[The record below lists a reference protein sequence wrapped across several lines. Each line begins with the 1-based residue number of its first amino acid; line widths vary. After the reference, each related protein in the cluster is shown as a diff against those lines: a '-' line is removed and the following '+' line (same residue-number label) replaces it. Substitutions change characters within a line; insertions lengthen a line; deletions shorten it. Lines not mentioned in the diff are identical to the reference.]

1 LGKKERNLIAL
12 DIGNSDIKTGIWD
25 GKEWIKQW
33 RRETYPAL
41 RESEYFSIFKQ
52 MLDEVSVDP
61 AKIGCAAVASVV
73 PQVSE
78 SVSKA
83 LNNLLGIEPLLIS
96 TTANLGIDVKT
107 DKPAQIGADLI
118 AGAAAAYR
126 LVKDT
131 CIIVDCGTATT
142 VMVVDNPG
150 TLLGGAICNGLK
162 TSVNALIDRTAQL
175 QQIPLEIP
183 ASPIG
188 KNTIHAMQSG
198 LLGGHLAMIEGLID
212 KMIDEIGPAKVVAT
226 GGLLPVLA
234 GHTNYFDFIEPTL
247 VLDGIRL
254 IAEREEIIDGK

>member
-1 LGKKERNLIAL
+1 LSKKGKIILAL
-12 DIGNSDIKTGIWD
+12 DIGNSDIKTGLWD

-33 RRETYPAL
+33 RQETYPVS
-41 RESEYFSIFKQ
+41 SEAAYRSTFKQ
-52 MLDEVSVDP
+52 MLDEISVDP
-61 AKIGCAAVASVV
+61 SKIDVAAVASVV

-78 SVSKA
+78 SVLKA
-83 LNNLLGIEPLLIS
+83 LSNLFGIEPLLIS

-107 DKPAQIGADLI
+107 DKPAEIGADLI
-118 AGAAAAYR
+118 AGAVAAYR

-142 VMVVDNPG
+142 VMVVERPG
-150 TLLGGAICNGLK
+150 VLLGGAICNGLK

-175 QQIPLEIP
+175 QQIPLKIP
-183 ASPIG
+183 VSPVG
-188 KNTIHAMQSG
+188 KNTIQAMQSG

-212 KMIDEIGPAKVVAT
+212 RMKDEIGPAKVVAT

-234 GHTNYFDFIEPTL
+234 AHTNRFDFIEPTL

-254 IAEREEIIDGK
+254 IAEREERNHR